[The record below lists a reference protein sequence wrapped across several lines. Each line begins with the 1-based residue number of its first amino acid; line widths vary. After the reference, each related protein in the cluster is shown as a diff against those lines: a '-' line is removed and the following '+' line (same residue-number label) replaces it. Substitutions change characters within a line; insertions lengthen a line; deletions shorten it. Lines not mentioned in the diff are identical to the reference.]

1 MLSGE
6 ELAHWEGHA
15 PRHWA
20 RLWGVPELHIL
31 ARVGSTND
39 VARQLAEH
47 GAPPGTVVIAE
58 EQTAG
63 RGRMGRRWS
72 APYGRA
78 LLVSFIVRPPPPR
91 RSIRVPTTIPIRVGV
106 AVARAIEAVT
116 NLPIGLKWPNDV
128 VVPGAG
134 KVAGILCEGA
144 LGDAISEYVI
154 AGVGVNVSQT
164 EADLPEDV
172 RGRATSLVGATG
184 APVSRAD
191 LASNLMREI
200 AGFAASAGEPLD
212 PTMIAEYT
220 HRDLLRGCTVMVD
233 EEVGGTAGGINPD
246 GALVLSAEDGPRVIR
261 SGTVRLVDEPR
272 IHGAAR
278 AHRYP
283 LGTIRGSVD
292 ALDDP
297 DESV

>member
-1 MLSGE
+1 MLGGD
-6 ELAHWEGHA
+6 ELAQWEGH
-15 PRHWA
+15 PTRHWA
-20 RLWGVPELHIL
+20 RLWAVPELHIL
-31 ARVGSTND
+31 SRAGSTND

-78 LLVSFIVRPPPPR
+78 LLISFILRPPPPR
-91 RSIRVPTTIPIRVGV
+91 RSIRVPTTIPILVGL

-128 VVPGAG
+128 VVPGTG

-144 LGDAISEYVI
+144 LGESVSEYVI
-154 AGVGVNVSQT
+154 AGVGINVSQT

-172 RGRATSLVGATG
+172 RGQATSLVHATG
-184 APVSRAD
+184 GPIPRAD
-191 LASNLMREI
+191 LAGHLIHEI
-200 AGFAASAGEPLD
+200 GAFAGAAGESLD
-212 PTMIAEYT
+212 ISTVAEYT
-220 HRDLLRGCTVMVD
+220 RRDLLKGCTIMVD
-233 EEVGGTAGGINPD
+233 DAVGGTAAGINHD
-246 GALVLSAEDGPRVIR
+246 GTLLLSGEDGPRVIR

-272 IHGAAR
+272 IHGASS

-283 LGTIRGSVD
+283 LGSIRGLAD
-292 ALDDP
+292 ADDDS